1 MTRAQTMRWSWRCDA
16 MDDSRLDSARCDLHG
31 HFESLDEG
39 QGAQYVR
46 RESRRAGDATRVRGH
61 ARAEQRLQAE
71 SEERSLYSIRE
82 TPYTVGVSRSGS
94 RTVVRLYRT
103 ILNRISNRTDSI
115 HPAKAHPRRGHT
127 VHDSQSGRPSRD
139 TCLSNLSFHLMPCRY
154 CIRGIPD
161 AVRSTYGTASA
172 QYRMKFEIQITSDL
186 QSNQV

>member
-154 CIRGIPD
+154 CIR
-161 AVRSTYGTASA
+161 AVEYRTRYARRTVQPQRS
-172 QYRMKFEIQITSDL
+172 I
-186 QSNQV
+186 V